1 MNSLWTQ
8 PFTSWTH
15 RLTRL
20 LVRPLVGTAITPNHL
35 TTVRVV
41 TGIAA
46 CIAFAVGDVRWDFWG
61 GVLWI
66 VSCLLDRADG
76 ELARLGGTSSPG
88 GHLYDLYSDIAI
100 NSLFFLAI
108 GIGLRGTLLDWWA
121 IPAGV
126 LAAGAVAGAS
136 VLSERLEKLWGTG
149 QKAYVG
155 IAGFDFDD
163 VIYLFAPAA
172 WLGWLSP
179 LLIGAALGAPV
190 FLVWTWMR
198 LRIAERQAAALAQR
212 PDRVGSD
219 VSMRSSRRGP
229 AA

>member
-1 MNSLWTQ
+1 MKALWTQ

-15 RLTRL
+15 RFTRL
-20 LVRPLVGTAITPNHL
+20 LVRPLVGTAVTPNHL
-35 TTVRVV
+35 TTARLV
-41 TGIAA
+41 TGTAA
-46 CIAFAVGDVRWDFWG
+46 CIAFAVGDAWWDFWG

-108 GIGLRGTLLDWWA
+108 GIGLRGSWLGWWA
-121 IPAGV
+121 IPLGA
-126 LAAGAVAGAS
+126 LATGAVAGAS
-136 VLSERLEKLWGTG
+136 ILSERLEKLWGTG

-163 VIYLFAPAA
+163 VLYLFAPAA
-172 WLGWLSP
+172 WLGWLLP
-179 LLIGAALGAPV
+179 LLVGAAFGAPV
-190 FLVWTWMR
+190 FLIGTWLR
-198 LRIAERQAAALAQR
+198 LRTAERQAAVLAQR
-212 PDRVGSD
+212 PGTAGPDL
-219 VSMRSSRRGP
+219 SM
-229 AA
+229 